1 MTPGEQAIQSE
12 TSSESMW
19 MQIVCWVFI
28 IAGLSVISGF
38 NYLLFHGLAE
48 MFSIVIACGIFMLAW
63 NTRRFQANAYLVLLG
78 IAYLFIGGF
87 DLLHTLA
94 YKGMGVFI
102 DAGANLPTQL
112 WIAARYLESISL
124 LAAPFFCRRRI
135 RPVLVMGVF
144 TAVTG
149 LAVLSLFV
157 WRNFPVCFV
166 KNSGLTAFKIGSEYV
181 ISAFLLCSLALLHR
195 QRKELNPAVL
205 RLVMWSII
213 MTVASELAFTF
224 YISVYGLSNLVG
236 HLLKIGSFYLIY
248 RAIIQTGLR
257 SPFDLLFV
265 KLKRRE
271 EELQRERDALKEA
284 YSRLKVLSGL
294 LPICCKC
301 KKIRDDKGYWNKLE
315 IYISSHS
322 EADFTHGICPDC
334 AHELYPDVF
343 PEKNGEEDGATS
355 SEAGP
360 SDD

>member
-1 MTPGEQAIQSE
+1 MTQQEQALESVA
-12 TSSESMW
+12 SPESMW
-19 MQIVCWVFI
+19 ITVVYGMFI
-28 IAGLSVISGF
+28 MAGLTVASGY

-48 MFSIVIACGIFMLAW
+48 IFSIVIACGIFMLAW
-63 NTRRFQANAYLVLLG
+63 NTRRFQDNAYLVLLG

-94 YKGMGVFI
+94 YKGMGVFVE
-102 DAGANLPTQL
+102 AGANLPTQL

-135 RPVLVMGVF
+135 RPVLMMGAF

-166 KNSGLTAFKIGSEYV
+166 ENSGLTAFKIGSEYV
-181 ISAFLLCSLALLHR
+181 ISAILLCSLTLLFR
-195 QRKELNPAVL
+195 QRKEFNPAVL
-205 RLVMWSII
+205 KLVMWSII
-213 MTVASELAFTF
+213 MTIASELAFTF

-265 KLKRRE
+265 KLKKRE
-271 EELQRERDALKEA
+271 EELKRDRDALREA
-284 YSRLKVLSGL
+284 HSRVKVLSGL
-294 LPICCKC
+294 LPICCEC

-315 IYISSHS
+315 KYISTHS
-322 EADFTHGICPDC
+322 EAGFTHGICPDC
-334 AHELYPDVF
+334 AHALYPDVF
-343 PEKNGEEDGATS
+343 PEKSEEESGA
-355 SEAGP
+355 A
-360 SDD
+360 SDE